1 MRISVRFVSKLTLA
15 LLIPAMFMFSSC
27 SEDLVDPTSAMP
39 PKDQVKTPPQKTE
52 D

>member
-1 MRISVRFVSKLTLA
+1 MRRSVRFVSKLTLA

-27 SEDLVDPTSAMP
+27 SEDLVDPSSAMP
-39 PKDQVKTPPQKTE
+39 PKDKIKLPPRKS